1 MTARPLSEL
10 VATAA
15 ARYRPA
21 GRFALHFARG
31 KLAGDPV
38 FAGLLARGLIAD
50 GAAILDLGC
59 GQGLLAA
66 WLQAAQECHGTGAW
80 PSAWPP
86 PPRIRAYR
94 GIELMPADAQRARTA
109 LGADA
114 DIVTGDI
121 RDADLGTPNT
131 VVILDVLHFIGHAD
145 QAALLACI
153 HAALPPG
160 GTLLLRIGDAAGG
173 AGFGFSLWVDRWV
186 AFVRGHGLARL
197 HCRTLRDWV
206 ALLER
211 LGFAVE
217 ALPMAQGTP
226 FANQLLIARK
236 PAAATTG
243 PAGGA

>member
-1 MTARPLSEL
+1 MTARHLSEL

-21 GRFALHFARG
+21 GRFAWHFAQG

-50 GAAILDLGC
+50 HADILDLGC

-66 WLQAAQECHGTGAW
+66 WLQAARERHGCGAW
-80 PSAWPP
+80 PDAWPP

-94 GIELMPADAQRARTA
+94 GIELMPADAHRARTT

-121 RDADLGTPNT
+121 RAADLGTPDT

-145 QAALLACI
+145 QAALLARI
-153 HAALPPG
+153 HAALTPG

-173 AGFGFSLWVDRWV
+173 AKFGFGLWVDRWV

-217 ALPMAQGTP
+217 VLPMAQGTP

-236 PAAATTG
+236 PTAATTG
-243 PAGGA
+243 PAAGA